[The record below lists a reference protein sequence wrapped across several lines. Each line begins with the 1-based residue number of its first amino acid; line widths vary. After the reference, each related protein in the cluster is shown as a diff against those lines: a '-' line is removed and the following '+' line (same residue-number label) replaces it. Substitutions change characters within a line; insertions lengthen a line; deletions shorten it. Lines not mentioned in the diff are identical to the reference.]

1 MDMKKCSFCLE
12 FFDSSI
18 CHKVRP
24 TAPPLRSG
32 AALST
37 LEMETKLAG
46 LVFALLADFSNS
58 RNHRSRDARS
68 DLDLAPPAR
77 GARLLG
83 LRYRQV
89 PPSHPLFE
97 SIIYSSNLRV
107 GGWDFQKPK
116 DLHQKPKEVK
126 METEKADKSKHGRL
140 PRSPKGEGRLRPR
153 NASSPSPAQRRAE
166 SAVRGDQDPALD
178 VEQRSVAVQWQ
189 AGQDRRGGGQD

>member
-1 MDMKKCSFCLE
+1 MYVHVCMYVKTRVKIPKFLHFWQISQIPGIIDPAMR
-12 FFDSSI
+12 DPISI
-18 CHKVRP
+18 
-24 TAPPLRSG
+24 
-32 AALST
+32 
-37 LEMETKLAG
+37 
-46 LVFALLADFSNS
+46 
-58 RNHRSRDARS
+58 
-68 DLDLAPPAR
+68 APPAR

-126 METEKADKSKHGRL
+126 METEKADKSKKCRL